1 MKSAAPLL
9 LIGAGLAALT
19 LAGSASAQTAAPAA
33 AKGGGIGSSK
43 EPVDISADTNEV
55 FQNDHRVVYRGQVEA
70 LQGVQRLRTPE
81 LTLYFTP
88 REGAPKAATSG
99 GLGGGF
105 GAISR
110 MEATGPVYLVTP
122 TQSAK
127 GDHGTYEAASDTM
140 VLTGNVVLLQD
151 KNVVRGDRLVIDQKT
166 GHATITSGAKT
177 RVRGV
182 FYPSEQADAG
192 AAPAKR

>member
-1 MKSAAPLL
+1 MKSSLPLL
-9 LIGAGLAALT
+9 VIGSCLAALA
-19 LAGSASAQTAAPAA
+19 LAGSASGQAPAVA
-33 AKGGGIGSSK
+33 GKTGGIGSSK

-55 FQNDHRVVYRGQVEA
+55 FQNEHRVVYRGQVEA

-88 REGAPKAATSG
+88 REGAPKAATG
-99 GLGGGF
+99 GLGSGF
-105 GAISR
+105 GSISR

-127 GDHGTYEAASDTM
+127 GDHGTYEAVSDTM

-151 KNVVRGDRLVIDQKT
+151 KNVVRGDRLVIDQKS
-166 GHATITSGAKT
+166 GHATITSGART

-182 FYPSEQADAG
+182 FYPSEQAQTAPG
-192 AAPAKR
+192 AAPAR

>member
-1 MKSAAPLL
+1 MTRAAPLL
-9 LIGAGLAALT
+9 LIGSCLAALAS
-19 LAGSASAQTAAPAA
+19 AGSAIGQAPAQP
-33 AKGGGIGSSK
+33 AKTGGIGSGK
-43 EPVDISADTNEV
+43 DPVDISADTNEV
-55 FQNDHRVVYRGQVEA
+55 FQNEHRVVYRGQVEA

-88 REGAPKAATSG
+88 REGAPKAATTG
-99 GLGGGF
+99 GLGSGF
-105 GAISR
+105 GSISR

-151 KNVVRGDRLVIDQKT
+151 KNVVRGDRVVIDQKT
-166 GHATITSGAKT
+166 GHATITSGPRT

-182 FYPSEQADAG
+182 FYPSEQTDA
-192 AAPAKR
+192 APPPAKR

>member
-1 MKSAAPLL
+1 MKSSTPLL
-9 LIGAGLAALT
+9 LIGTCVAALA
-19 LAGSASAQTAAPAA
+19 LAGSASGQAAAPSG
-33 AKGGGIGSSK
+33 KTGGIGSSK
-43 EPVDISADTNEV
+43 EPVDISAETNEV
-55 FQNDHRVVYRGQVEA
+55 FQNEHRVVYRGQVEA

-88 REGAPKAATSG
+88 REGAPKAATAG
-99 GLGGGF
+99 GLGSGF
-105 GAISR
+105 GSISR

-127 GDHGTYEAASDTM
+127 GDHGTYEAVSDTM

-166 GHATITSGAKT
+166 GHATITSGART

-182 FYPSEQADAG
+182 FYPSEPAAG
-192 AAPAKR
+192 APAPAR